1 MRLITR
7 TQVSTAALALALSLP
22 VAAWAQ
28 TTTTASATT
37 TAGQPAQSREAK
49 VEERIADMHATLRIT
64 KTEEQQWDQFA
75 QVMLDNAQAMDAVV
89 TKDAANTATATAEQ
103 SLQSYAEITQQHAQ
117 NVQKLSTAFSTLYAS
132 LAPDQKKSADEMFR
146 SSAEHRQEKQTQKQ
160 QGG

>member
-7 TQVSTAALALALSLP
+7 TQISTAALALALSLP

-28 TTTTASATT
+28 TTTTAAATT
-37 TAGQPAQSREAK
+37 TAGPAESREAK
-49 VEERIADMHATLRIT
+49 VEQRIADMHATLKIT

-103 SLQSYAEITQQHAQ
+103 ALQSYAELTQQHAQ

-132 LAPDQKKSADEMFR
+132 LTPDQKKTADEMFR
-146 SSAEHRQEKQTQKQ
+146 SSAERRQEKQAQKQ